1 MIMADEDEEKSQ
13 SRGDLFRRI
22 LALRVGESLVFSP
35 TSWVHGGEVPGG
47 GEAVEPKVLGS
58 GVLWMKT
65 RKREGDD
72 AGRTMNVI

>member
-1 MIMADEDEEKSQ
+1 MITADEDEEKSQ
-13 SRGDLFRRI
+13 SWGELFRRI

-47 GEAVEPKVLGS
+47 GKAVEPKVLGS